1 MVIVVENGSYE
12 NVSIEP
18 DICATFGIKWRKRQR
33 CSAACWNDTTII
45 SSIKSRNQANLEC
58 AATWWHAQKC
68 YSEKTILQQDQQ
80 ENTATRS
87 CMI

>member
-33 CSAACWNDTTII
+33 CSAAC
-45 SSIKSRNQANLEC
+45 
-58 AATWWHAQKC
+58 
-68 YSEKTILQQDQQ
+68 
-80 ENTATRS
+80 
-87 CMI
+87 